1 MRRIHQVV
9 SLSFLGLGVFLVLQG
24 RALGLAGQFGPGPG
38 FFAFWVGIGLAGLSL
53 VWLGRATLG
62 PAEAM
67 PPDFVPPR
75 SGLLRVVS
83 VVLALVAFA
92 AVLTPLGFNLAMF
105 GFLVFLLLAF
115 GREYAGLKLVV
126 AVAGSF
132 GIHYVFERLLRVPL
146 PYASVSL
153 LRDLGL

>member
-1 MRRIHQVV
+1 VRRIHQAA

-24 RALGLAGQFGPGPG
+24 RALGLAGPFGPGPG

-53 VWLGRATLG
+53 VWLGRATLR
-62 PAEAM
+62 PVEPM
-67 PPDFVPPR
+67 PPDFVPPL
-75 SGLLRVVS
+75 GGMLRVVS

-92 AVLTPLGFNLAMF
+92 VVLAPLGFNLAMF
-105 GFLVFLLLAF
+105 GFLIFLLLAF
-115 GREYAGLKLVV
+115 GREYAGLKIVI

-132 GIHYVFERLLRVPL
+132 GVHYVFERLLRVPL
-146 PYASVSL
+146 PYSSVSL